1 MTAPLGPVSTTG
13 WAALGQSGVR
23 ADRSEDQTL
32 LRLAGL
38 SFESAVAEALAV
50 AAEARAAAGAD
61 PAASALTP
69 EEPAIPSV
77 SANTETAANNPGR
90 EASVI
95 RREADRTGIDAQLLV
110 ALRRAENGG
119 PGREFGVLS
128 VKAPDL
134 DSQARVAANTV
145 RNSVERF
152 EQTGGQAIDPQ
163 SGQYTDAFLRYFSAR
178 YAPVGA
184 SNDPSG
190 LNRYH
195 AANLIALYQKTGRRS
210 GDG

>member
-1 MTAPLGPVSTTG
+1 MTAPLGSVSANG
-13 WAALGQSGVR
+13 WATLGQSGLRVER
-23 ADRSEDQTL
+23 PEDQTL

-38 SFESAVAEALAV
+38 SFESAVAEALAA
-50 AAEARAAAGAD
+50 AAEARTAAGAD
-61 PAASALTP
+61 PAASALAP
-69 EEPAIPSV
+69 EESAIPSAPA
-77 SANTETAANNPGR
+77 SAETAPNLPGR

-95 RREADRTGIDAQLLV
+95 RREADRTGIDAQFLV
-110 ALRRAENGG
+110 ALRRTENGG

-134 DSQARVAANTV
+134 DSQARVAANSV
-145 RNSVERF
+145 RHSVQRF

-163 SGQYTDAFLRYFSAR
+163 TGQYTEAFLRYFSAR

-184 SNDPSG
+184 NNDPSG